1 MVGWKVEM
9 RDFIEEHV
17 ACCPT
22 RLRSYHFRFRLI
34 NDASPDYWLFWV
46 SEQAVAFDVD
56 VDVT

>member
-1 MVGWKVEM
+1 MCGKMESGDE
-9 RDFIEEHV
+9 RLYRR